1 MILLTQNIIT
11 IKIKS
16 FKKEIVHYTSNN
28 ATFTVNYFYNDTLLI
43 ATRSEHKD
51 DEMEFKYIGKYRY
64 TSENKLKES
73 SLAQLY
79 IDMETNDTIT
89 NTLEVKNYDEKQL
102 VTTSKLSDYVTP
114 TQSKHYIFTYDDEM
128 IIEIKEYDAKNSL
141 ISTIKNTYQFD
152 QFDNWIKKESSQNG
166 RLDHIL
172 TREITYK

>member
-1 MILLTQNIIT
+1 M
-11 IKIKS
+11 
-16 FKKEIVHYTSNN
+16 HYTSNN

-152 QFDNWIKKESSQNG
+152 QFDNWIKKNLLRTVDSIIYSQEK
-166 RLDHIL
+166 LHINNNN
-172 TREITYK
+172 